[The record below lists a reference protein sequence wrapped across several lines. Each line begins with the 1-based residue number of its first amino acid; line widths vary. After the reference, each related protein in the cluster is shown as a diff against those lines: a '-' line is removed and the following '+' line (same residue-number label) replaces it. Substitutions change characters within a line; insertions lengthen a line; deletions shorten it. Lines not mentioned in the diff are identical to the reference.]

1 MTGTQQPE
9 PMSTQ
14 QQRIAQLGQQYPER
28 SFVSLAHHMDM
39 AWMYEAWRRTRKNGA
54 VGVDDQTAAEYQ
66 HDLENNLRNLLD
78 RAKSGRYRA
87 PPVKRVRIPKGDG
100 KTRPIGIPT
109 LEDKLLQRA
118 VAMVLEPLYEPLFSD
133 SSYGFRPRR
142 SAHDALHAF
151 RSQAMAMGGGWV
163 IELDIQSFFDELDRQ
178 QLRTL
183 LRQRVRDGV
192 ITRLIDKWLKA
203 GVLEDGQLSHPDN
216 GTPQGGVISPLLANI
231 YLHEVLDQWFE
242 GSVQPRLKGRGFM
255 VRYADDAVLCFSSRS
270 DAERVMDVLPKRFAR
285 CGLRLHP
292 TKTKMVCFKPPC
304 HSDSDG
310 NSRSFDLLGFTHVW
324 GRSRRGRWIIQQHTA
339 QDRFRRTLRDMK
351 QWLKTHRHR
360 PVAWQHHKL
369 SAKLRGHYAYYG
381 ISGNA
386 RQLKCMR
393 YRVAR
398 LWIKWLSRR
407 SQRAKIRWTH
417 ASRLLERYALPP
429 ARLRRARVM

>member
-1 MTGTQQPE
+1 MTGTQQPDD
-9 PMSTQ
+9 MSTQ
-14 QQRIAQLGQQYPER
+14 QQRIAQLGQQHPER
-28 SFVSLAHHMDM
+28 SFVSLAHHLDM

-54 VGVDDQTAAEYQ
+54 VGVDGQTAAEYQ
-66 HDLENNLRNLLD
+66 QDLENNLRNLLD

-133 SSYGFRPRR
+133 SSYGFRPRC

-151 RSQAMAMGGGWV
+151 RRQAMAMGGGWV

-178 QLRTL
+178 QLRSM

-203 GVLEDGQLSHPDN
+203 GVLEDGELSHLQN

-231 YLHEVLDQWFE
+231 YLHEVLDQWFAD
-242 GSVQPRLKGRGFM
+242 SVQPRLKGRTFM
-255 VRYADDAVLCFSSRS
+255 VRYADDAVLCLSSQS
-270 DAERVMDVLPKRFAR
+270 DAARVMDVLPKRFAR
-285 CGLRLHP
+285 YGLRLHP

-310 NSRSFDLLGFTHVW
+310 NNRSFDLLGFTHVW

-339 QDRFRRTLRDMK
+339 KDRFSRALRNIRR
-351 QWLKTHRHR
+351 WLIMHRHQ
-360 PVAWQHHKL
+360 PVAWQHQKL

-386 RQLKCMR
+386 RQLRCMR
-393 YRVAR
+393 YRVER
-398 LWIKWLSRR
+398 LWIKWLGRR
-407 SQRAKIRWTH
+407 SQRAKLRWTQ

-429 ARLRRARVM
+429 ARLRSTRVA

>member
-9 PMSTQ
+9 HMSTQ

-28 SFVSLAHHMDM
+28 SFISLAHHMDM

-54 VGVDDQTAAEYQ
+54 VGVDGQTAAEYQ
-66 HDLENNLRNLLD
+66 HDLENNLRSLLD

-87 PPVKRVRIPKGDG
+87 PPVRRVHIPKGGG

-151 RSQAMAMGGGWV
+151 RSQATAMGGGWV
-163 IELDIQSFFDELDRQ
+163 IELDIQSFFDALDRQ

-203 GVLEDGQLSHPDN
+203 GVLEDGQLSHPQN

-242 GSVQPRLKGRGFM
+242 DSVQPRLKGRSFM
-255 VRYADDAVLCFSSRS
+255 VRYADDAVLCFSNQS
-270 DAERVMDVLPKRFAR
+270 DAARVMDVLPKRFAR
-285 CGLRLHP
+285 YGLRLHP

-304 HSDSDG
+304 HTDSDG
-310 NSRSFDLLGFTHVW
+310 NNQSFDLLGFTHVW

-339 QDRFRRTLRDMK
+339 KDRFSRSLRNMK
-351 QWLKTHRHR
+351 LWLKMHRHQ
-360 PVAWQHHKL
+360 PVAWQHQKL
-369 SAKLRGHYAYYG
+369 IAKLRGHYAYYG

-393 YRVAR
+393 YRVER

-407 SQRAKIRWTH
+407 SQRAKIRWEQ
-417 ASRLLERYALPP
+417 ANRLLERYALPP
-429 ARLRRARVM
+429 ARLRRARVT

>member
-28 SFVSLAHHMDM
+28 AFVSIAHHMDR
-39 AWMYEAWRRTRKNGA
+39 AWMLEAWRRIRKNGA
-54 VGVDDQTAAEYQ
+54 VGVDGQTAAEYQ
-66 HDLENNLRNLLD
+66 RTLESNLRDLLD

-100 KTRPIGIPT
+100 RTRPIGIPT

-118 VAMVLEPLYEPLFSD
+118 VAMLLEPLYEPLFSD

-163 IELDIQSFFDELDRQ
+163 IELDIESFFDALDRN
-178 QLRTL
+178 QLRTIL
-183 LRQRVRDGV
+183 HQRIRDGV
-192 ITRLIDKWLKA
+192 VTRLIDKWLKA
-203 GVLEDGQLSHPDN
+203 GVFEEGRLSHPQH

-231 YLHEVLDQWFE
+231 YLHEVLDRWFE
-242 GSVQPRLKGRGFM
+242 DSVRPRLKGRGFL
-255 VRYADDAVLCFSSRS
+255 VRYADDALLCFSNQG
-270 DAERVMDVLPKRFAR
+270 DAARVMDVLPKRFAR
-285 CGLRLHP
+285 YGLRLHP
-292 TKTKMVCFKPPC
+292 AKTRMVCFKPPC

-310 NSRSFDLLGFTHVW
+310 NNRSFDLLGFTHCW
-324 GRSRRGRWIIQQHTA
+324 GRSRRGRWVIQQHTA
-339 QDRFRRTLRDMK
+339 KDRFRRALRNMK
-351 QWLKTHRHR
+351 LWLRAHRHR
-360 PVAWQHHKL
+360 PVAWQHQKL

-386 RQLKCMR
+386 RQLRCMR
-393 YRVAR
+393 YRVVR

-407 SQRAKIRWTH
+407 SQRATIRWEQ
-417 ASRLLERYALPP
+417 AGRLLERYALPP
-429 ARLRRARVM
+429 ARLRRAWVT